1 MPRESMLGI
10 TFRAHKEVRCSLFK
24 TGAAL
29 AANFTMRGFV
39 SHLASSLM
47 LIIVND
53 NHYPFAGKISQAKI
67 LLIFY

>member
-1 MPRESMLGI
+1 MPRESMLDI
-10 TFRAHKEVRCSLFK
+10 TFRAHKEVRYSLFN

-47 LIIVND
+47 LIIVNH
-53 NHYPFAGKISQAKI
+53 NHYPFVGKISQAKI
-67 LLIFY
+67 LLGF